1 MHNVRK
7 IFFPIYNTDTT
18 HVDDDSDFLL
28 PYIYIG
34 LSIAFLG
41 KSYIA
46 LPKSAHSGLH
56 PPRSVGRASP
66 VNANNPLFYVLLGV
80 CIGYLSAPRGLRV
93 GKEWITMTNRR
104 IVAEQKKGNQV
115 CRRIWALDSM
125 TS

>member
-1 MHNVRK
+1 MDAECTMYEKYFFRSTIQILHTSMMK
-7 IFFPIYNTDTT
+7 AIFY
-18 HVDDDSDFLL
+18 FL
-28 PYIYIG
+28 G

-46 LPKSAHSGLH
+46 LPKSAQNSGPH

-104 IVAEQKKGNQV
+104 IVAEQKKKGN
-115 CRRIWALDSM
+115 
-125 TS
+125 